1 MSEQDVRG
9 ATMKKLV
16 TRRALVVSFIVAA
29 FVAALAWAGV
39 YGATLRQ
46 RKQARLAEMQVQLR
60 ARRLRVTAAVRRG
73 IRDASKKDEMS
84 EEEFWRLDEEAS
96 RLRSDLRRSVWQKFL
111 DFFRSEQR

>member
-1 MSEQDVRG
+1 
-9 ATMKKLV
+9 MKRLV
-16 TRRALVVSFIVAA
+16 TRRVSIMLLVSALVG
-29 FVAALAWAGV
+29 ALAWAGV
-39 YGATLRQ
+39 HGSNLRQ

-96 RLRSDLRRSVWQKFL
+96 RLRSDLQRSVWQKFL
-111 DFFRSEQR
+111 DLFRSEQR

>member
-1 MSEQDVRG
+1 
-9 ATMKKLV
+9 MKRLV
-16 TRRALVVSFIVAA
+16 TRRVSIMLLVSALVG
-29 FVAALAWAGV
+29 ALAWAGV
-39 YGATLRQ
+39 HGSNLRR

-96 RLRSDLRRSVWQKFL
+96 RLRSDLQRSVWQKFL
-111 DFFRSEQR
+111 GPLQE